1 MVVAEFALRSDDV
14 VELVE
19 ATRGEAGFDWNK
31 APKNLFG
38 NDPLLSAQGTAGS

>member
-1 MVVAEFALRSDDV
+1 VVVAEFALRSDV

-19 ATRGEAGFDWNK
+19 ATRGETDFDWNK